1 MKPVVLFVFAMS
13 LTPTNLLLRP
23 RFAVCLCMLIGRG
36 VWHGRGSQQGPYLVH
51 GEQKREGPLSECG
64 AGSGGLHDYQ
74 GDGGGKQTLQQ
85 QTYLRSS
92 RSQTR
97 GGGGRALS
105 RQDTFDS
112 ETQGSRDSAYTEAGD
127 SCIDMET
134 DPYEEPDPYRSRLNP
149 AHHHTP
155 RQASWED
162 EGAEPDQEN
171 LNHAQAQTSQQH
183 HGRSKLRERYCQSP
197 VEGGANISRNQNQDE
212 WSRDVYIR

>member
-1 MKPVVLFVFAMS
+1 M
-13 LTPTNLLLRP
+13 
-23 RFAVCLCMLIGRG
+23 
-36 VWHGRGSQQGPYLVH
+36 
-51 GEQKREGPLSECG
+51 SECG
-64 AGSGGLHDYQ
+64 AGSVSLHDYQ
-74 GDGGGKQTLQQ
+74 GDSGSGGKQALQQ

-92 RSQTR
+92 RGQTR
-97 GGGGRALS
+97 GGGGSRSLS

-134 DPYEEPDPYRSRLNP
+134 DPYEEPDPYRSRLH
-149 AHHHTP
+149 ATHHHTP

-171 LNHAQAQTSQQH
+171 LNHAQAQTNQQH

-197 VEGGANISRNQNQDE
+197 PEGGANISRNQKQEE

>member
-1 MKPVVLFVFAMS
+1 MDGRI
-13 LTPTNLLLRP
+13 LR
-23 RFAVCLCMLIGRG
+23 
-36 VWHGRGSQQGPYLVH
+36 QGPYLVH
-51 GEQKREGPLSECG
+51 GEQKREGPLSESG
-64 AGSGGLHDYQ
+64 TGSGGLHDYQ
-74 GDGGGKQTLQQ
+74 SDGGGGGGGGKQSLNHQQQQ

-92 RSQTR
+92 RGQGR
-97 GGGGRALS
+97 GGSGGRALS

-134 DPYEEPDPYRSRLNP
+134 DPYEEPDPYRSRHNP
-149 AHHHTP
+149 SGSQHHTP

-171 LNHAQAQTSQQH
+171 LNHAQAPSNQQQG
-183 HGRSKLRERYCQSP
+183 HGRSKPRGRYCQSP
-197 VEGGANISRNQNQDE
+197 TEGSANISRNQNQEE